1 MSNPTSTPRA
11 DGFRMP
17 AEWEPHEQT
26 WMVWPERPD
35 NWRNGGK
42 PAQAAFAAVAK
53 AIARFEPVTVCA
65 SAGQYENARARL
77 DDGNIRVVEISSDDA
92 WVRDTG
98 PTFVIDDKGD
108 VRGVDWGFNAW
119 GGFEGGLYFPWQ
131 RDDQVARKILEI
143 ERRARYRT
151 DDFVLEGGSI
161 HVDGEGTLIT
171 TEECLLNH
179 NRNPHLSQVE
189 IERTLRDY
197 LAVDSIIWLPNGLY
211 NDETDGHVDNFCC
224 YVRPGEVL
232 LAWTDD
238 QDDPNY
244 LRCQAALRVL
254 EESRDAKGRKLVVH
268 KMPAVRDPGRV
279 RRRGYRRGQPAARSL
294 HSPGRFLRELPDR
307 QRRHRRAELRRSQGR
322 RGQGDTPA
330 RVPRARGGD
339 GPGARDPPRRRQHP
353 LHHPAATGAAQ
364 GLSSVQSTD
373 SAGWLRNEKSPRPL
387 GRRGLFHAW
396 PAPYSSGRV

>member
-77 DDGNIRVVEISSDDA
+77 DDGNIRVVEISNDDA

-98 PTFVIDDKGD
+98 STFVIDDKGD

-179 NRNPHLSQVE
+179 NRNPHLSQAE

-197 LAVDSIIWLPNGLY
+197 LAVESIIWLPNGLY

-268 KMPAVRDPGRV
+268 KMPIPGPLYATQEECDGVDIVEGSQPRDPSIRLAGSYVNFLIVNGGIVAPSFDDPKDAEARAILQRVFPEHEVVMVPGREILL
-279 RRRGYRRGQPAARSL
+279 GGGNIHCITQQQPA
-294 HSPGRFLRELPDR
+294 
-307 QRRHRRAELRRSQGR
+307 
-322 RGQGDTPA
+322 
-330 RVPRARGGD
+330 PRKA
-339 GPGARDPPRRRQHP
+339 
-353 LHHPAATGAAQ
+353 
-364 GLSSVQSTD
+364 
-373 SAGWLRNEKSPRPL
+373 
-387 GRRGLFHAW
+387 
-396 PAPYSSGRV
+396 